1 LGRIVIMVKIDDLR
15 LFGIFSELNDNE
27 LENIAEIAKLEKYD
41 KGRRIF
47 QEKSIAT
54 SLYLVKKGSIEI
66 RMLGQGGEEMGI
78 DSLGPGEV
86 FGWSAVTEPHAF
98 TAASYA
104 VEASDVFV
112 VSGSVLRDLFKKN
125 NHIGYKVMMKVASV
139 IAQRLRSLNEKCV
152 NEA

>member
-1 LGRIVIMVKIDDLR
+1 MLKIDDLKR
-15 LFGIFSELNDNE
+15 FGIFSALNDNE
-27 LENIAEIAKLEKYD
+27 LENIAEIVKQEIYK

-47 QEKSIAT
+47 QENSIAQNI
-54 SLYLVKKGSIEI
+54 YLVMSGDIEI
-66 RMLGQGGEEMGI
+66 RMRGADGKDMAI
-78 DSLGPGEV
+78 DAVGPGEV

-104 VEASDVFV
+104 MEASEVFV

-139 IAQRLRSLNEKCV
+139 ISQRLRSLNEKCV
-152 NEA
+152 NLP

>member
-1 LGRIVIMVKIDDLR
+1 MAKIHDLK

-27 LENIAEIAKLEKYD
+27 LENIAEIAKQETYE

-47 QEKSIAT
+47 QEKSIARN
-54 SLYLVKKGSIEI
+54 LYLVKDGNIEI
-66 RMLGQGGEEMGI
+66 RMRGAGGKEMVV
-78 DSLGPGEV
+78 DSVGPGGV

-104 VEASDVFV
+104 MEASEVLV

-139 IAQRLRSLNEKCV
+139 IAHRLRSLNEMCV
-152 NEA
+152 NSA

>member
-1 LGRIVIMVKIDDLR
+1 MAKIHDLK

-27 LENIAEIAKLEKYD
+27 LENIAEIAKQETYE

-47 QEKSIAT
+47 QEKSIARN
-54 SLYLVKKGSIEI
+54 LYLVKDGSIEI
-66 RMLGQGGEEMGI
+66 RMRGAGGKEMVV
-78 DSLGPGEV
+78 DSVGPGEV

-104 VEASDVFV
+104 MEASEVLV

-139 IAQRLRSLNEKCV
+139 IAHRLRSLNEMYV
-152 NEA
+152 NSA

>member
-1 LGRIVIMVKIDDLR
+1 MAKIHDLK

-27 LENIAEIAKLEKYD
+27 LENIAEIAKQETYE

-47 QEKSIAT
+47 QEKSIARN
-54 SLYLVKKGSIEI
+54 LYLVKDGNIEI
-66 RMLGQGGEEMGI
+66 RMRGAGGKEMVV
-78 DSLGPGEV
+78 DSVGPGEV

-104 VEASDVFV
+104 MEASEVLV

-139 IAQRLRSLNEKCV
+139 IAHRLRSLNEMCV
-152 NEA
+152 NSA

>member
-1 LGRIVIMVKIDDLR
+1 MVKIKDLK

-27 LENIAEIAKLEKYD
+27 LENIAEIAKHEKYEKD
-41 KGRRIF
+41 RRIF
-47 QEKSIAT
+47 QEKSIARN
-54 SLYLVKKGSIEI
+54 LYLVKGGSIEI
-66 RMLGQGGEEMGI
+66 RMRAAGGKEMSI
-78 DSLGPGEV
+78 DLVGPGEV

-104 VEASDVFV
+104 IEASEVFV
-112 VSGSVLRDLFKKN
+112 VNGSVLRDLFKKN

-139 IAQRLRSLNEKCV
+139 IAHRLRSLNEKCV